1 MKRVLVIGATGA
13 MGSSVVRELCRN
25 EQVQPEKIRCFTRNP
40 NSDAARQLAALDE
53 RIEWASGDSADEAS
67 IQAAMKN
74 VDAVFCNT
82 TFFPDGT
89 VAAER
94 RKGNIALEAAR
105 QAGVEHFVY
114 ASLDPATRLSAGQL
128 SVPHYDGKA
137 AVEADI
143 DAQRSDEFML
153 QQKDGWYSH
162 HVSVLVTCPYM
173 ENFFDFFVPQDGE
186 LSDGRTGKVFRGP
199 LGAEQFWQMI
209 ALQDIGW
216 FAAHLLS
223 DRQTWGG
230 RTLRI
235 AGEEM
240 AMPEIVRQF
249 EALTGI
255 AAEYAPM
262 SEEEFLNSG
271 LPNAHDPLNN
281 MLIYREGFFER
292 RDLAEL
298 RRIHPELLSFRKW
311 LEKTEWRGEPR
322 TMRKDAATG

>member
-13 MGSSVVRELCRN
+13 MGSSVVRELCSNR
-25 EQVQPEKIRCFTRNP
+25 QIQPEAIRCLTRNP

-53 RIEWASGDSADEAS
+53 RIELASGDSANEAS
-67 IQAAMKN
+67 IQAAMEDI
-74 VDAVFCNT
+74 DAVFCNT

-94 RKGNIALEAAR
+94 RKGNLALEAAR
-105 QAGVEHFVY
+105 QAGVDHFVY

-143 DAQRSDEFML
+143 DAQRSDEFMR
-153 QQKDGWYSH
+153 QQADGWYSH

-199 LGAEQFWQMI
+199 LGAERFWQMI

-235 AGEEM
+235 AGEEI

-249 EALTGI
+249 EAVTSI

-262 SEEEFLNSG
+262 SEEEFVNSG

-298 RRIHPELLSFRKW
+298 HRIHPELLSFRKW
-311 LEKTEWRGEPR
+311 LKKTQWRGESR
-322 TMRKDAATG
+322 RMRKDAATG